1 MDYQFRD
8 IEKKWRQFWALHHTY
23 KAEDNSTKP
32 KYFILD
38 MFPYPSGAG
47 LHVGHPL
54 GYIATDIIS
63 RYKRIQGFNVLHPMG
78 YDAFGLPAEQYAIQ
92 TGQHPAITTAE
103 NIKRYREQLDS
114 LGLSYDWSRE
124 VRTSEPAY
132 YKWTQWIFIQLF
144 HCWYNLETDKAE
156 KLETLIAKFQ
166 LDGNR
171 QVKAASAEV
180 EIFSADYW
188 NHSSEEE
195 QQQIL
200 MSYRMAFLADSYVN
214 WCPGLGTVLANEEVK
229 DGVSERG
236 NFPVERKL
244 MRQWFLR
251 ITAYAER
258 LLQGLNTLEWP
269 DALKE
274 MQRNWIGRSQGAS
287 VRFQLAEAAEHR
299 ALTNSEIEVFT
310 TRPDTIFG
318 CTFLVLAPE
327 HEMVNQITTSAQ
339 QKEIDNYR
347 HIAAGRSER
356 DRMSDVKSVS
366 GAFTGAYAINPFT
379 EKQIPI
385 WITDYVLAGYGTGAV
400 MAVPSGDERDFR
412 MATHF
417 DLPIIPVIAGYTA
430 AVCFPGKE
438 GKMINSGFL
447 DGLEVKDA
455 LKVIIKAIEDKGIG
469 KGKIQYRLRDAGFS
483 RQRYWGEPFPIYYKN
498 GFPYTLPEEQLPLL
512 LPDVDKYLPTDTGEA
527 PLGRAKNWT
536 TAEGYP
542 LETNTMPG
550 WAGSSWYYLRYMDPD
565 NTGVFA
571 DRAKL
576 DYWKQVD
583 LYLGGSEHA
592 TGHLLYVRFWT
603 KFLKDLDLISVDEPA
618 TKLINQGMIQG
629 RSSFIYRLLGTELY
643 IPVTIYNRL
652 NAEPPTMQV
661 AELDDLINDQLGK
674 TLSDSLK
681 EQYRLSQQNS
691 LGTYAEL
698 EAGEV
703 HTSYIDGKAFK
714 PIHVDVN
721 LVSNDLLDMAA
732 YKKWRYD
739 TINAVFI
746 TENGKYQCG
755 HEVEKMS
762 KSKLNVVNPDDLID
776 RYGADTLRMYEM
788 FLGPIELAK
797 PWNTNGIEGVFKFL
811 RRFWKLFHNDKF
823 EFAVSNDEPVAAEYK
838 ALHKIIKKVTD
849 DMERFSFNTSV
860 SSFMICVNEL
870 NTLKCN
876 KRKILEPLVIVLSPF
891 APHIAEQLWELLG
904 HEAGSITTAHY
915 PDFNAA
921 YLAEDDFNYP
931 ISVNGKLRLT
941 INFSLDKE
949 ADEIEKELM
958 VNADVIKLLDGKM
971 PKKLIVV
978 KGRIV
983 NIVV

>member
-23 KAEDNSTKP
+23 QAEDESPKP

-54 GYIATDIIS
+54 GYIATDIIA
-63 RYKRIQGFNVLHPMG
+63 RYKRIQGYNVLHPMG

-92 TGQHPAITTAE
+92 TGQHPAVTTAE
-103 NIKRYREQLDS
+103 NISRYREQLDS
-114 LGLSYDWSRE
+114 LGLSFDWSRE
-124 VRTSEPAY
+124 VRTSDPAY

-144 HCWYNLETDKAE
+144 HSWYNLKSDKAE
-156 KLETLIAKFQ
+156 PLETLISFFEAT
-166 LDGNR
+166 GNSG
-171 QVKAASAEV
+171 VKAAGE
-180 EIFSADYW
+180 EIPAFTADQWKSYT
-188 NHSSEEE
+188 EEE
-195 QQQIL
+195 QQQVL
-200 MSYRMAFLADSYVN
+200 MGYRMAFLADSFVN

-229 DGVSERG
+229 DGLSERG
-236 NFPVERKL
+236 GFPVERKL

-251 ITAYAER
+251 ITAYAGR
-258 LLQGLNTLEWP
+258 LLQGLDTLDWP

-287 VRFQLAEAAEHR
+287 VRFQLADSTE
-299 ALTNSEIEVFT
+299 EIEVFT

-327 HEMVNQITTSAQ
+327 HELVDRITIASRKQ
-339 QKEIDNYR
+339 DIESYR
-347 HIAAGRSER
+347 HIAASRSER

-366 GAFTGAYAINPFT
+366 GAFTGAFAINPFT
-379 EKQIPI
+379 GKPIPV

-412 MATHF
+412 MASHF
-417 DLPIIPVIAGYTA
+417 QLPIISVIEGYTDKE
-430 AVCFPGKE
+430 CFPGKE
-438 GKMINSGFL
+438 GKLINSGFL
-447 DGLEVKDA
+447 DGMEVKQA
-455 LKVIIKAIEDKGIG
+455 MSAIIEQIEAKGIG

-498 GFPYTLPEEQLPLL
+498 GLPYTLPEDQLPLI
-512 LPDVDKYLPTDTGEA
+512 LPEVDKYLPTDTGEA

-550 WAGSSWYYLRYMDPD
+550 WAGSSWYFLRYMDPG
-565 NTGVFA
+565 NTGEFA
-571 DRAKL
+571 SAAKM

-603 KFLKDLDLISVDEPA
+603 KFLNDRGFIPVDEPA
-618 TKLINQGMIQG
+618 TRLINQGMIQG
-629 RSSFIYRLLGTELY
+629 RSSFVYRLLGTELY
-643 IPVTIYNRL
+643 LSAGLYQKL
-652 NAEPPTMQV
+652 NSDPPALTP
-661 AELDDLINDQLGK
+661 AELEHLIISQLGE
-674 TLSDSLK
+674 TALNSLK
-681 EQYRLSQQNS
+681 AEYSLSQQNS
-691 LGTYAEL
+691 AGSYSEL
-698 EAGEV
+698 ESGIHQA
-703 HTSYIDGKAFK
+703 HLIDGKAFK
-714 PIHVDVN
+714 ALHVDVN
-721 LVSNDLLDMAA
+721 LVNNDVLDLEA
-732 YKKWRYD
+732 YRKWRHD
-739 TINAVFI
+739 TMNAIFI
-746 TENGKYQCG
+746 TEGGKYHCG

-762 KSKLNVVNPDDLID
+762 KSKLNVVNPDDLIE

-811 RRFWKLFHNDKF
+811 RRFWKLFHNEQF
-823 EFAVSNDEPVAAEYK
+823 ELDITDEEPTAPELK
-838 ALHKIIKKVTD
+838 ALHKIIKKAAE
-849 DMERFSFNTSV
+849 DMDRFSFNTSV

-870 NTLKCN
+870 STLKTK

-891 APHIAEQLWELLG
+891 APHITEQLWEMLG
-904 HEAGSITTAHY
+904 NKAGSISEATY
-915 PDFNAA
+915 PVFNAA
-921 YLAEDDFNYP
+921 YLTEDSFNYP
-931 ISVNGKLRLT
+931 VSVNGKLRLT
-941 INFSLDKE
+941 INFSLSLE
-949 ADEIEKELM
+949 APELEKEILM
-958 VNADVIKLLDGKM
+958 NEEVLKLLDGKP
-971 PKKLIVV
+971 PKKLIIV
-978 KGRIV
+978 KGRIINLV
-983 NIVV
+983 I

>member
-8 IEKKWRQFWALHHTY
+8 IEKKWRQFWGQNETF
-23 KAEDNSTKP
+23 KAEDVSLKP

-103 NIKRYREQLDS
+103 NISRYREQLDS

-124 VRTSEPAY
+124 VRTSEPGY
-132 YKWTQWIFIQLF
+132 YKWTQWVFIQLF
-144 HCWYNLETDKAE
+144 HSWYNLETDKAE
-156 KLETLIAKFQ
+156 KLDTLIARFVTE
-166 LDGNR
+166 GNAHI
-171 QVKAASAEV
+171 KAAGAETALFTA
-180 EIFSADYW
+180 EDWKAST
-188 NHSSEEE
+188 EEE
-195 QQQIL
+195 QQGIL

-229 DGVSERG
+229 DGLSERG
-236 NFPVERKL
+236 GFPVERKL

-258 LLQGLNTLEWP
+258 LLVGLDLLEWP

-287 VRFQLAEAAEHR
+287 VRFEVVAGAK
-299 ALTNSEIEVFT
+299 TNEQGLLIEVFT

-327 HEMVNQITTSAQ
+327 HELVDQISTPAQ
-339 QKEIDNYR
+339 QKEIESYR
-347 HIAAGRSER
+347 QIAASRSER

-366 GAFTGAYAINPFT
+366 GAFTGAYAVNPFT
-379 EKQIPI
+379 EQQIPI

-412 MATHF
+412 MASHF
-417 DLPIIPVIAGYTA
+417 SLPIIPVIEGYTA
-430 AVCFPGKE
+430 AECFPGKE

-447 DGLEVKDA
+447 DGYEVKDA
-455 LKVIIKAIEDKGIG
+455 LKLIIKQIELKGIG

-483 RQRYWGEPFPIYYKN
+483 RQRYWGEPFPIFYKN
-498 GFPYTLPEEQLPLL
+498 GLPYTLPEDQLPLI
-512 LPDVDKYLPTDTGEA
+512 LPEVDKYLPTDTGEA
-527 PLGRAKNWT
+527 PLGRAKNWVT
-536 TAEGYP
+536 GEGYP

-550 WAGSSWYYLRYMDPD
+550 WAGSSWYFLRYMDP
-565 NTGVFA
+565 NNREA
-571 DRAKL
+571 LAAPEKMN
-576 DYWKQVD
+576 YWKQVD

-592 TGHLLYVRFWT
+592 TGHLLYIRFWT
-603 KFLKDLDLISVDEPA
+603 KFLNDLGLIPVDEPA
-618 TKLINQGMIQG
+618 LKLINQGMIQG
-629 RSSFIYRLLGTELY
+629 RSSFMYRLLGTELY
-643 IPVTIYNRL
+643 ISAGIYQQL
-652 NAEPPTMQV
+652 NADPAILTPAGLET
-661 AELDDLINDQLGK
+661 LITDQLGE
-674 TLSDSLK
+674 TVFAGIR
-681 EQYRLSQQNS
+681 EQYNLAQQHTA
-691 LGTYAEL
+691 GTYAEL
-698 EAGEV
+698 ESGIQQA
-703 HTSYIDGKAFK
+703 SIIDGKAFK
-714 PIHVDVN
+714 ALHVDVN
-721 LVSNDLLDMAA
+721 LVNNDLLDMPA
-732 YKKWRYD
+732 YRKWRHD
-739 TINAVFI
+739 TMGAIFV
-746 TENGKYQCG
+746 TEGGKYHCG

-762 KSKLNVVNPDDLID
+762 KSKLNVVNPDDLIE

-811 RRFWKLFHNDKF
+811 RRFWKLFHTDQSEF
-823 EFAVSNDEPVAAEYK
+823 EITEEEPAPAEYK
-838 ALHKIIKKVTD
+838 ALHKIIKKVAED
-849 DMERFSFNTSV
+849 IERFSFNTSV

-870 NTLKCN
+870 STLKCK

-891 APHIAEQLWELLG
+891 APHITEQLWELLG
-904 HEAGSITTAHY
+904 HEAGSISRAQY
-915 PDFNAA
+915 PVFNSI
-921 YLAEDDFNYP
+921 YLTEDAFNYP

-941 INFSLDKE
+941 LNFSLDKE
-949 ADEIEKELM
+949 AAELEKEVM
-958 VNADVIKLLDGKM
+958 GNEDVLKLLDGKT
-971 PKKLIVV
+971 PKKLVVV
-978 KGRIV
+978 KGRII